1 MKFKLPVS
9 GILLRISQNIFSQ
22 SCMQNKITLA
32 SLAMDLKRV
41 ALGLHRK
48 SYTMADRFF
57 IEVMKRKD
65 EVDIGELQP
74 YMQTIIKRIGLLSDL
89 DNEHRAEDALMY
101 STRIQNY
108 VLYK

>member
-1 MKFKLPVS
+1 MD
-9 GILLRISQNIFSQ
+9 
-22 SCMQNKITLA
+22 NKIILG

-48 SYTMADRFF
+48 SNSMANRFLT
-57 IEVMKRKD
+57 EAMKRKD
-65 EVDIGELQP
+65 EVNTHDLLP
-74 YMQTIIKRIGLLSDL
+74 YMKTIIEQVSSLSDRDAL
-89 DNEHRAEDALMY
+89 HKAEDALMY